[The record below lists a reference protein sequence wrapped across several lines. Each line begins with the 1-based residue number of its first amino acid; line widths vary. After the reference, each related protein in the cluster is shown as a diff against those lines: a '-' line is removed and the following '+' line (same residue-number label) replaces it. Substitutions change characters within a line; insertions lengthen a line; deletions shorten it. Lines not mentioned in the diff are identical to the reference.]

1 MGAEDGMWTEAHRA
15 RHEPGLKELVAACA
29 VAEIAAWLE
38 RADPPRSGRAT
49 PVRRVVGA
57 IAWHLRVGGPWRAL
71 PAGWPPWRTVYGWF
85 RRWLELGLFDALLR
99 EVARRRRRKA
109 GRRPGPTLAIVD
121 TQAGEGIGGG
131 GPRGGDAGQGGG
143 GGERGGL
150 GGARG
155 TRGAGAA

>member
-29 VAEIAAWLE
+29 VEEVAAWLE

-57 IAWHLRVGGPWRAL
+57 IAWHLRVGGPWRSL

-85 RRWLELGLFDALLR
+85 RRRLSRACSR
-99 EVARRRRRKA
+99 SCCARWRA
-109 GRRPGPTLAIVD
+109 G
-121 TQAGEGIGGG
+121 
-131 GPRGGDAGQGGG
+131 
-143 GGERGGL
+143 
-150 GGARG
+150 GGAR
-155 TRGAGAA
+155 AGGGRDRRWP